1 MLFRSTPLAP
11 AMPHV
16 KTGKLKA
23 LATTGPK
30 RVRITPDLPT
40 VAEAG
45 VPGFEVENWQGIVV
59 PARTPRAIVDKLNGE
74 IKQLLGQWEMTSA
87 LNAQGLDAAA
97 GTPQSFDQFI
107 RAEIDKWRK
116 VVQAAN
122 IKVE

>member
-1 MLFRSTPLAP
+1 MCSS
-11 AMPHV
+11 
-16 KTGKLKA
+16 
-23 LATTGPK
+23 
-30 RVRITPDLPT
+30 DLPT

-74 IKQLLGQWEMTSA
+74 IKQLLGQSEMTSA